1 MLQVCFLN
9 KPPFGVCGG
18 SPLPKALPPPGPQW
32 PQRSLL
38 FVPTLTCS
46 CHPPPS
52 TFRHRRGWNPVPVF
66 LGEETSPFPQYPVPS
81 AGRGR
86 APLGMGFPLYLA
98 LGCVLCCNHPT
109 SAKDKFSSH
118 LNKHLRSTDPGPAV
132 RVRQGREPPTRQG
145 LHFGLVAYASIL
157 APHHPG
163 HSHPRAPSQGSP
175 QVTEPFLLVSQTCS
189 LKPALFGGEMDPQ
202 TSPLSPARL
211 PPPHSSGNPDP
222 LTCVSSRAA
231 GSRPSPHPDRS
242 PWRCPIS
249 CLLSTP
255 KQGVRSHVL
264 HHLLDPCSLSL
275 PLDIL
280 GERLQTQRL

>member
-18 SPLPKALPPPGPQW
+18 SPLPEALPPPGPQW

-38 FVPTLTCS
+38 IVPTLTCP

-109 SAKDKFSSH
+109 SAKDKSSSH
-118 LNKHLRSTDPGPAV
+118 LNKHLHEAPTLG
-132 RVRQGREPPTRQG
+132 QLCGCGRG
-145 LHFGLVAYASIL
+145 
-157 APHHPG
+157 
-163 HSHPRAPSQGSP
+163 GS
-175 QVTEPFLLVSQTCS
+175 
-189 LKPALFGGEMDPQ
+189 
-202 TSPLSPARL
+202 L
-211 PPPHSSGNPDP
+211 PPGRASTLALWLMPASSLHITQATHTPGLLPRDPHIPPGD
-222 LTCVSSRAA
+222 
-231 GSRPSPHPDRS
+231 
-242 PWRCPIS
+242 
-249 CLLSTP
+249 
-255 KQGVRSHVL
+255 
-264 HHLLDPCSLSL
+264 
-275 PLDIL
+275 
-280 GERLQTQRL
+280 